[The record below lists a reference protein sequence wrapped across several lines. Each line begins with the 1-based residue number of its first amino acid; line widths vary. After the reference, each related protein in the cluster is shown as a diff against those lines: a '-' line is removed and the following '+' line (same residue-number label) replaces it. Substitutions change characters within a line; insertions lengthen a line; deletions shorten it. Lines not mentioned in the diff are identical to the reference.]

1 MFKSM
6 AGAAARVPRTR
17 SSHGFSTGRVA
28 NFGFK
33 SGTQIIDLLVPRTRS
48 SHDFAAGA
56 FANFGFKSGTRII
69 ELLVSFSI
77 PKFAQRSRRTLA
89 NFGIGTLAA
98 TLVAI
103 SQTDASA
110 HCFVGGRFFP
120 ATLAIDDPC
129 VADELS
135 IPTVSWFR
143 TSDDPSARETDVS
156 IEYSKRITDTF
167 GVSIGSTWTH
177 LALPGMPSQSGFQNV
192 ETTFKYQFLTLTQSE
207 FVMSAAIVAE
217 WGNTGGAGVGAES
230 FTTYTPTLYFGKGF
244 GDLPDSFGWLTGQVG
259 YAIPSRSSSVTF
271 DPDTGDADVELRPRF
286 LTYGFSLQYSMPY
299 LKSSVVDLG
308 LPDFINHLI
317 PIVEGS
323 FQTPVSNAQG
333 TGLITTGTINPGV
346 IWVGDYFQVAVEAI
360 VPINRQ
366 SGTGIGGM
374 VQLHLYLDDIFPKS
388 IGAPLFSTAANQGRP
403 IFGN

>member
-1 MFKSM
+1 M
-6 AGAAARVPRTR
+6 AGAAA
-17 SSHGFSTGRVA
+17 
-28 NFGFK
+28 
-33 SGTQIIDLLVPRTRS
+33 
-48 SHDFAAGA
+48 FAA
-56 FANFGFKSGTRII
+56 S
-69 ELLVSFSI
+69 
-77 PKFAQRSRRTLA
+77 
-89 NFGIGTLAA
+89 
-98 TLVAI
+98 LVAI
-103 SQTDASA
+103 SQSSASA

-120 ATLAIDDPC
+120 ATLGIDDPC

-143 TSDDPSARETDVS
+143 TGDDPPALQTDVS
-156 IEYSKRITDTF
+156 VEYSKRITDTF

-177 LALPGMPSQSGFQNV
+177 LRPSGLASQSGFQNV
-192 ETTFKYQFLTLTQSE
+192 ETTFKYQFLTLPQSE
-207 FVMSAAIVAE
+207 FVMSAALVAE
-217 WGNTGGAGVGAES
+217 WGNTGAAGVGAES

-244 GDLPDSFGWLTGQVG
+244 GDLPDRFGWLRAFGLTGQVG
-259 YAIPSRSSSVTF
+259 YAIPSSSSSVTF
-271 DPDTGDADVELRPRF
+271 DPDTGDADVELHPRF

-299 LKSSVVDLG
+299 LKASVVDLG

-333 TGLITTGTINPGV
+333 AGLITTGTINPGV
-346 IWVGDYFQVAVEAI
+346 IWVGDYFQVALEAI

-374 VQLHLYLDDIFPKS
+374 VQLHLYLDDIFPRG
-388 IGAPLFSTAANQGRP
+388 IGAPLFSTASNQGRP

>member
-6 AGAAARVPRTR
+6 AGAAA
-17 SSHGFSTGRVA
+17 VA
-28 NFGFK
+28 
-33 SGTQIIDLLVPRTRS
+33 V
-48 SHDFAAGA
+48 A
-56 FANFGFKSGTRII
+56 
-69 ELLVSFSI
+69 
-77 PKFAQRSRRTLA
+77 
-89 NFGIGTLAA
+89 
-98 TLVAI
+98 LVAI
-103 SQTDASA
+103 SQTAASA

-143 TSDDPSARETDVS
+143 TGDDPPARQTDVS
-156 IEYSKRITDTF
+156 VEYSKRITDNF
-167 GVSIGSTWTH
+167 GISIGSTWTH
-177 LALPGMPSQSGFQNV
+177 LVLPGTPSQSGFQNL
-192 ETTFKYQFLTLTQSE
+192 ETTFKYQFLTLPQSE
-207 FVMSAAIVAE
+207 FVMSAALVAE
-217 WGNTGGAGVGAES
+217 WGNTGAAGVGAES

-244 GDLPDSFGWLTGQVG
+244 GDLPDSAGWLRAFGLTGQVG
-259 YAIPSRSSSVTF
+259 YAIPSSSATITV
-271 DPDTGDADVELRPRF
+271 DPDSGDVDIDRHPRF

-308 LPDFINHLI
+308 LPNFINHLI

-346 IWVGDYFQVAVEAI
+346 IWVGDYFQVALEAI
-360 VPINRQ
+360 VPINRE